1 MRHEIIGRNLIIT
14 ASREERAQLLADF
27 SSPDAQAGADLYDVF
42 EPLIA
47 NSELEWIDPSE
58 TGDLTSAPMLG
69 IREGDSRDSVVRGEQ
84 YRILQRW
91 AYMDYQVR
99 SPVQDL
105 IERGQAVFVS

>member
-1 MRHEIIGRNLIIT
+1 MRHETIGRNLIIT
-14 ASREERAQLLADF
+14 ANREERAQLLADF
-27 SSPDAQAGADLYDVF
+27 SSPDAQAGADLHDVL
-42 EPLIA
+42 EPLVS
-47 NSELEWIDPSE
+47 NSDLEWIDPSE

-69 IREGDSRDSVVRGEQ
+69 IRDRYNIVEARF
-84 YRILQRW
+84 